1 MFIRELNS
9 NALFKMSRM
18 HKIEDLLHKEIASI
32 IVTRIDNQD
41 VKNTVTITDI
51 KVSKDIRSAIVYF
64 TTLKNDF
71 KKIEKIMNTLKP
83 TIKFYLSKNVHL
95 KRIPDFKFIFDDTVI
110 KGQKINKLLNSLK

>member
-1 MFIRELNS
+1 
-9 NALFKMSRM
+9 MSRIN
-18 HKIEDLLHKEIASI
+18 KIEDLLHKEIASI

-51 KVSKDIRSAIVYF
+51 KVSKDIRSAVVYF
-64 TTLKNDF
+64 TTLKNDY

-83 TIKFYLSKNVHL
+83 IIKFYLSKNVHL
-95 KRIPDFKFIFDDTVI
+95 KRIPDFRFIFDDTVI

>member
-1 MFIRELNS
+1 
-9 NALFKMSRM
+9 MSRM

-32 IVTRIDNQD
+32 IITRIDNQD

-51 KVSKDIRSAIVYF
+51 KVSKDIRNAIVYF
-64 TTLKNDF
+64 TTLKNDI
-71 KKIEKIMNTLKP
+71 KKIEKIMNALKP

-110 KGQKINKLLNSLK
+110 KGQKINKLLNSIKQ

>member
-1 MFIRELNS
+1 
-9 NALFKMSRM
+9 M

-83 TIKFYLSKNVHL
+83 TIKFYLSKSVHL

-110 KGQKINKLLNSLK
+110 KGQKINTLLDSLK

>member
-1 MFIRELNS
+1 
-9 NALFKMSRM
+9 MSRI
-18 HKIEDLLHKEIASI
+18 HKIEDLLHKEIANI

-71 KKIEKIMNTLKP
+71 KKIEKIMNKLKP
-83 TIKFYLSKNVHL
+83 TIKLYLSKNVHL

>member
-1 MFIRELNS
+1 
-9 NALFKMSRM
+9 MSRM
-18 HKIEDLLHKEIASI
+18 HKIEDLLHKEIANI
-32 IVTRIDNQD
+32 IVSKIDNQD

-71 KKIEKIMNTLKP
+71 KKIEKIMNILKP

-95 KRIPDFKFIFDDTVI
+95 KRIPDIKFIFDDTAL
-110 KGQKINKLLNSLK
+110 KGEKINKLLNSLK

>member
-1 MFIRELNS
+1 
-9 NALFKMSRM
+9 MSRM

-51 KVSKDIRSAIVYF
+51 KVSKDIRSAVVYF

-71 KKIEKIMNTLKP
+71 NKIEKIMNTLKP

-110 KGQKINKLLNSLK
+110 KGQRINKLLNSLK

>member
-1 MFIRELNS
+1 
-9 NALFKMSRM
+9 MSRM

-71 KKIEKIMNTLKP
+71 KKVEKIMNTLKP

-110 KGQKINKLLNSLK
+110 KGQKINTILNSLK

>member
-1 MFIRELNS
+1 
-9 NALFKMSRM
+9 MSRM

-71 KKIEKIMNTLKP
+71 KTVEKIMNTLKP

-110 KGQKINKLLNSLK
+110 KGQKINTLLNSLK

>member
-1 MFIRELNS
+1 
-9 NALFKMSRM
+9 MSRM
-18 HKIEDLLHKEIASI
+18 HKIEDLLHKEIANI
-32 IVTRIDNQD
+32 IVSKIDNQD

-71 KKIEKIMNTLKP
+71 NKIEKIMNTLKP

>member
-1 MFIRELNS
+1 
-9 NALFKMSRM
+9 MSRM
-18 HKIEDLLHKEIASI
+18 HKIEDLLHKEIANI

-51 KVSKDIRSAIVYF
+51 KVSRDIRNAIVYF
-64 TTLKNDF
+64 TTLKSDF

-83 TIKFYLSKNVHL
+83 VIKFYLSKNVHL

-110 KGQKINKLLNSLK
+110 KGQKINTLLNSLK